1 MNRVKATISGLE
13 TSGSI
18 TLVTLDA
25 SADITLQ
32 LLLIDTPETV
42 SYLKI
47 ANTVTAFFKET
58 EVILATTPINGI
70 SIPNQIP
77 AIISHFENDQF
88 LTRVHLN
95 TALGKL
101 SALVHDKSL
110 KAMLLNPGDII
121 VALIK
126 MNEIM
131 LAHD

>member
-1 MNRVKATISGLE
+1 MNRIKATISALE

-18 TLVTLDA
+18 TLVTLNA
-25 SADITLQ
+25 SANLALQ

-47 ANTVTAFFKET
+47 NASVTAFFKET
-58 EVILATTPINGI
+58 EVILATTQINGI

-77 AIISHFENDQF
+77 ASISHFENDRF

-101 SALVHDKSL
+101 SALVHEKSL
-110 KAMLLNPGDII
+110 KAMHLKPGDAV

-131 LAHD
+131 LAT

>member
-1 MNRVKATISGLE
+1 MNRIKATILELE

-18 TLVTLDA
+18 TLVTLNT
-25 SADITLQ
+25 SAEITLQ

-47 ANTVTAFFKET
+47 GAKVTAFFKET
-58 EVILATTPINGI
+58 EVILASAPTHNIC
-70 SIPNQIP
+70 IPNQIP
-77 AIISHFENDQF
+77 ARISHFENDRF

-95 TALGKL
+95 TALGKIA
-101 SALVHDKSL
+101 ALVHEKSR
-110 KAMLLNPGDII
+110 KAMNLNPEDDV

>member
-47 ANTVTAFFKET
+47 ANTVTAFLRK
-58 EVILATTPINGI
+58 P
-70 SIPNQIP
+70 
-77 AIISHFENDQF
+77 
-88 LTRVHLN
+88 
-95 TALGKL
+95 K
-101 SALVHDKSL
+101 
-110 KAMLLNPGDII
+110 
-121 VALIK
+121 
-126 MNEIM
+126 
-131 LAHD
+131 